1 MKFSIILA
9 VDEKNWLWKN
19 NDLAWKI
26 SADLKYFKEITT
38 KTTDLAK
45 LNAVIMW
52 RKTRESIPSKYRPL
66 PERINCILSRKIK
79 NDDIGSPIDDFVL
92 YFHSLEY
99 CLSELESKENV
110 ENIFIIGWANLYNQ
124 VLDNPML
131 DKIYLTKVKW
141 DFGCDVFFDW
151 VSDNFKVESYTDL
164 EEENGIEYNFWV
176 YKKVD

>member
-1 MKFSIILA
+1 MKFNLILA

-26 SADLKYFKEITT
+26 WADMKYFKDITT

-52 RKTRESIPSKYRPL
+52 RKTRESIPSKFRPL
-66 PERINCILSRKIK
+66 PDRINCILTRQISK
-79 NDDIGSPIDDFVL
+79 DDTYSPIDDFVL
-92 YFHSLEY
+92 YYNSLDR
-99 CLSELESKENV
+99 CLSDLESKENID
-110 ENIFIIGWANLYNQ
+110 NIFVIWWANLYNQ

-141 DFGCDVFFDW
+141 DFWCDVFFNW
-151 VSDNFKVESYTDL
+151 VPEKFIVESYTDY
-164 EEENGIEYNFWV
+164 ENENGIEYSFWV
-176 YKKVD
+176 YKKI

>member
-9 VDEKNWLWKN
+9 VDDKNWLWKN

-26 SADLKYFKEITT
+26 SADLKYFKNITSS
-38 KTTDLAK
+38 TTDLAK
-45 LNAVIMW
+45 MNAIVMW

-66 PERINCILSRKIK
+66 PQRLNCILTRGIK

-92 YFHSLEY
+92 YFNSLER
-99 CLSELESKENV
+99 CLSELESKENI
-110 ENIFIIGWANLYNQ
+110 ESIFIIGWANLYNQ

-141 DFGCDVFFDW
+141 DYDCDVFFDGIP
-151 VSDNFKVESYTDL
+151 DNFIVESYTDG
-164 EEENGIEYNFWV
+164 EIENGIEYSFWT

>member
-9 VDEKNWLWKN
+9 VDEKNWIWKDN
-19 NDLAWKI
+19 NLAWKI
-26 SADLKYFKEITT
+26 SADMKYFKDITS

-45 LNAVIMW
+45 MNAVVMW

-66 PERINCILSRKIK
+66 SQRLNCILTRGIK

-92 YFHSLEY
+92 YFNSIER

-141 DFGCDVFFDW
+141 DYDCDVHFNGIP
-151 VSDNFKVESYTDL
+151 DNFIVESYTDW
-164 EEENGIEYNFWV
+164 EIENGIEYSFWI
-176 YKKVD
+176 YKKGF